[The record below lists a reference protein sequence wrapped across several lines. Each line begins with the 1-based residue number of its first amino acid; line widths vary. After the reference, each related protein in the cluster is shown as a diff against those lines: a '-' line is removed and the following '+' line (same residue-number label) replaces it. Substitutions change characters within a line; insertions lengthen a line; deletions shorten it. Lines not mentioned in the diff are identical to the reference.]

1 MKKIEAIIK
10 PFKLEEV
17 KAALEA
23 IGIQSMTV
31 VEIRAR
37 GCEKGRTETFHG
49 GDYVMEFLH
58 KMQVNL
64 LVEDWQAESAAEAII
79 AAATTGKIGDGR
91 VVISSV
97 EEIIAIG
104 RDAEGDGLKRT
115 TPFHQRPIANA
126 AA

>member
-17 KAALEA
+17 RAALEA
-23 IGIQSMTV
+23 VGIESMTV
-31 VEIRAR
+31 TEVEACGWER
-37 GCEKGRTETFHG
+37 GQTETFHG
-49 GDYVMEFLH
+49 SEYVMEFLP

-64 LVEDWQAESAAEAII
+64 LVEDWEAEDAADAII
-79 AAATTGKIGDGR
+79 AAATTGKIGDGK

-97 EEIIAIG
+97 EEVIAIG
-104 RDAEGDGLKRT
+104 RDAEGNGLKRT
-115 TPFHQRPIANA
+115 TPLHQRPIANA